1 MISLVFSDLILAN
14 PRQTQMRKLGFRVV
28 PSYKCKTLV
37 FSLMIWYFST
47 SPHYPCGILSLSG
60 KVRSLDP
67 NKCKSWWGGHLFLVP
82 HILHLCLFFLIG
94 VLFSSSPLLHGC
106 AHMHVEHRFCMKYL
120 LGAGETAY
128 CPHGTALSLQGH
140 HSDADLCPQYNLSG
154 CSTFLYKDW
163 LAIQVVRDL

>member
-1 MISLVFSDLILAN
+1 M
-14 PRQTQMRKLGFRVV
+14 QMRKLGFRVV

-60 KVRSLDP
+60 KVHSLDP
-67 NKCKSWWGGHLFLVP
+67 NKFMKVWGHLFLVP

-94 VLFSSSPLLHGC
+94 VLFSSSPHLHGC

-128 CPHGTALSLQGH
+128 CLHGTALSLQGH
-140 HSDADLCPQYNLSG
+140 HSDADLCPQCIYIYIYIYIYIWL
-154 CSTFLYKDW
+154 LYISLQR
-163 LAIQVVRDL
+163 LASYPSSQ